1 MAQAGQKGD
10 VEFIIAGDDNVT
22 QIFKRIA
29 NELHGVTNQSKRTG
43 KEVNSELDNM
53 GSSARKAGDGVQTVG
68 ERLRNVSQGIGGLKR
83 MNDELDKTD
92 DKARTAGREMERG
105 FREGGRAADQA
116 AQRVTLLKQRVTE
129 VHREMRGMFDALNH
143 GTSGFQSFLGDQV
156 RRGVYV
162 GGLAVTGLGVH
173 SVNKEVN
180 KEYEFAKL
188 GAVLKSNY
196 YENGTFDDKSYKKD
210 FDLLTAYIQEQ
221 GFRKDREADTFDLIG
236 IATELAKNNMDP
248 NQVMA
253 ALSVVSDF
261 AQATDL
267 DPDVGAKYL
276 ANKAEAAKMEYTPET
291 FEKLADQFLTTVDMS
306 SLDPRDLLYA
316 ERYTDFANAMG
327 GVDYA
332 VTQAMQVALSKISV
346 DGEKAGTALRTLFL
360 ESTQLSVPDSALDRA
375 SSTGLAKKVEKLIA
389 DFNKINLAVE
399 KDSSVSKADKGT
411 EKIIRKTALLNRHM
425 DTMSSDEQMEVSAM
439 LFGKEA
445 ASVGTIFAGADYKE
459 FLGYIDTIR
468 DSNGITK
475 RYADD
480 RADTRKGQ
488 IVALGKAVD
497 EIQSKIGRSLTP
509 LLDATTSQLL
519 SMATEGKFS
528 FDEISKGVEKSAD
541 RLSTELNPEIAE
553 AFKGLSDLAVNG
565 FQVGV
570 SLTPLATGAG
580 KALVNLLN
588 GDIGGATK
596 EVVLAL
602 EATDL
607 KIENLPGEL
616 QGLANAAKNAAI
628 FLAAM
633 IAIDKGVTLA
643 ENGKKIWDAGQKFG
657 EKVRGNKDVP
667 GSIDSDKSI
676 RANVVNVYGGKVN
689 GGSDGKGGT
698 IPVPTSTGDKK
709 SSGNDKKPMP
719 GKWVT
724 PGGGALNKGLTTYFL
739 ADFFGLT
746 DSIPDD
752 IKGLLDTASY
762 VGAANDL
769 FGNPIGKSGA
779 GTVMAEAA
787 VLTGGAA
794 GTLVASGGVGYLV
807 GDAVED
813 ITGIKQEKRY
823 NKAAGAS
830 EWFTQAHYGGFY
842 GNSPGDSA
850 QYRKEMTTVGE
861 VIAGHRNKVS
871 YETLNSLSQ
880 KLWVEAETNMKDG
893 RKHIFGDDQEDAA
906 AYVDKF
912 IKQFLATT
920 DIEDSLQEKK
930 LRKEMSPEW
939 DRQGLLRGYYDG
951 MPKTGMWP
959 IGEPSGVDRV
969 QRIKELESDP
979 FVQGTYKRQLIDEM
993 TLKPASQSSD
1003 TNALIPTLIAELNK
1017 LQQPIQ
1023 VHNDNNLRVIVEDN
1037 RAVQVQSEN
1046 ISSYANRTYNGRT
1059 LTPQQAVKMR
1069 QLE

>member
-1 MAQAGQKGD
+1 MTQAGKKAD

-22 QIFKRIA
+22 QIFRGIA
-29 NELHGVTNQSKRTG
+29 NELQGVQNQTRRTG
-43 KEVNSELDNM
+43 REVNTELDNM

-68 ERLRNVSQGIGGLKR
+68 DRLRNVSQGIGGLKR
-83 MNDELDKTD
+83 MNDELEKTD

-116 AQRVTLLKQRVTE
+116 SQRVALLKQRVTE
-129 VHREMRGMFDALNH
+129 VHREMRGMFDAMNH
-143 GTSGFQSFLGDQV
+143 GTAGFQSFLGDQI

-196 YENGTFDDKSYKKD
+196 YENGAFDEKSYKKD
-210 FDLLTAYIQEQ
+210 FDVLTAYIQEQ
-221 GFRKDREADTFDLIG
+221 GFRKDREADTFALIG

-468 DSNGITK
+468 DSHGITK

-488 IVALGKAVD
+488 IVALGKSVD
-497 EIQSKIGRSLTP
+497 EIQAKIGRSMLP
-509 LLDATTSQLL
+509 LLDATSSQLL
-519 SMATEGKFS
+519 SIATEGKFS
-528 FDEISKGVEKSAD
+528 FDEISKGVEKSAVL
-541 RLSTELNPEIAE
+541 LSKELNPEIAE
-553 AFKGLSDLAVNG
+553 AFKGLSDLAING

-580 KALVNLLN
+580 KALINLLN

-628 FLAAM
+628 FLGAM
-633 IAIDKGVTLA
+633 IAVDKGIQMA
-643 ENGKKIWDAGQKFG
+643 ENGKKIWDAGRKIG
-657 EKVRGNKDVP
+657 EVITNKKTG
-667 GSIDSDKSI
+667 GSLTDIASDKVIKAS
-676 RANVVNVYGGKVN
+676 VVNVYGNSVFDGSN
-689 GGSDGKGGT
+689 GGG
-698 IPVPTSTGDKK
+698 PNRLPA
-709 SSGNDKKPMP
+709 
-719 GKWVT
+719 
-724 PGGGALNKGLTTYFL
+724 GGGATG
-739 ADFFGLT
+739 
-746 DSIPDD
+746 
-752 IKGLLDTASY
+752 TAGRA
-762 VGAANDL
+762 VG
-769 FGNPIGKSGA
+769 
-779 GTVMAEAA
+779 
-787 VLTGGAA
+787 GGAIVEIA
-794 GTLVASGGVGYLV
+794 ATVTGVLAALGLATLVSTVVADVTEEV
-807 GDAVED
+807 
-813 ITGIKQEKRY
+813 TGIKEEKRK
-823 NKAAGAS
+823 NDAAGAS
-830 EWFTQAHYGGFY
+830 KWYSMSYNSTYY

-850 QYRKEMTTVGE
+850 QYRKEMKTVGDML
-861 VIAGHRNKVS
+861 AGYRNRVDN
-871 YETLNSLSQ
+871 ETLSSISQ
-880 KLWVEAETNMKDG
+880 ELWNEAEKNMKDQK
-893 RKHIFGDDQEDAA
+893 RHIFGDNVQDAA
-906 AYVDKF
+906 AYVDRRINK
-912 IKQFLATT
+912 IRNMS
-920 DIEDSLQEKK
+920 DIEDAEQEKTLRRQMAPEWEEQRK
-930 LRKEMSPEW
+930 LRN
-939 DRQGLLRGYYDG
+939 YYDG
-951 MPKTGMWP
+951 MPSTGMWP
-959 IGEPSGVDRV
+959 TPEASSKDRT
-969 QRIKELESDP
+969 QLIRDLESDP
-979 FVQGTYKRQLIDEM
+979 FVKGSYKRQVLDEI
-993 TLKPASQSSD
+993 TQKSTAQTQT
-1003 TNALIPTLIAELNK
+1003 TNALIPTLLSELNK
-1017 LQQPIQ
+1017 LQQQPIQ

-1037 RAVQVQSEN
+1037 RAVQVSSEN
-1046 ISSYANRTYNGRT
+1046 ITSYANRTYNDRT
-1059 LTPQQAVKMR
+1059 LTPQQTVKMR